1 MVVQGSESGVF
12 FQGLSILPGE
22 SLDLT
27 HEPHPRFPV
36 RGHRLSIG
44 GDALRILKSFDFTNL
59 FYKTLATMELYTP
72 HG

>member
-1 MVVQGSESGVF
+1 V
-12 FQGLSILPGE
+12 E

-27 HEPHPRFPV
+27 REPHPRFPV
-36 RGHRLSIG
+36 HGHKLRVG